1 MKPSRRAAW
10 VAAVLVASPAVLAA
24 QTRYAAGSYQ
34 YEMVTE
40 MKQRQEVMGSATEAT
55 MRLLQRLSVAVT
67 PRHRDTLGITF
78 VIDSID
84 LDVGQP
90 IPDSLLPDLRGMR
103 MTGTMSPRGRLYEL
117 RTSADSLADLADD
130 FRTFFTPL
138 PAELA
143 VGTTWVDTTTM
154 EVSPAG
160 LPLGALT
167 MVVTSR
173 VTADTT
179 VDGIRAWKI
188 ERSSAGTGRG
198 TTSQM
203 GAAMS
208 FEMTAAGTGI
218 TYFAK
223 TGVYLAGSGT
233 SESMATVTVPEHGIR
248 LPITATGS
256 SRVRLLPNR

>member
-1 MKPSRRAAW
+1 MSRRPFW
-10 VAAVLVASPAVLAA
+10 VVAVLVASPVLAA
-24 QTRYAAGSYQ
+24 AQPRYAAGTYR

-40 MKQRQEVMGSATEAT
+40 MKQRQEVMGSSAEAT
-55 MRLLQRLSVAVT
+55 MRLVQQVSVAVT
-67 PRHRDTLGITF
+67 ERHRDTLGITF

-84 LDVGQP
+84 LDIGRP
-90 IPDSLLPDLRGMR
+90 IPDGMLPDLRGMR

-117 RTSADSLADLADD
+117 STNADSLADLADD
-130 FRTFFTPL
+130 FRTFFTAL
-138 PAELA
+138 PSEIA

-160 LPLGALT
+160 LSLGALT

-173 VTADTT
+173 VAADTT
-179 VDGIRAWKI
+179 VDGVRAWRL

-208 FEMTAAGTGI
+208 FEMTATGTG
-218 TYFAK
+218 TAYFGK
-223 TGVYLAGSGT
+223 NGVFLGGSGT
-233 SESMATVTVPEHGIR
+233 SDSMATVTVPEHGIR
-248 LPITATGS
+248 LPITAIGS
-256 SRVRLLPNR
+256 SRVRLLANR